1 MVTEDFDLVV
11 VGCGGA
17 GLSAAVSYIET
28 AASVGHQA
36 RVVVLE
42 RAPESER
49 GGSTR
54 WTTAGLRVDDSYT
67 LDPRWV
73 GRMQEVSRQLADL
86 EYCRTFEKEVPAT
99 CRFMV
104 DHGVELLFQPS
115 PFPGGHSQVGRPN
128 GGGHAIVD
136 ALAEHVEQAPGGE
149 IRYRTEAV
157 RLSLSDE
164 GRVDGVIV
172 RNPAGLLETLHARAV
187 VLACGGFEG
196 NYEMLTQY
204 VGRNAVDLKVLA
216 PGTQYNQGDGIRMA
230 TEIGAA
236 TSGQFDGIH
245 AELIDTRTDRADAVL
260 YGHTYTIAVNGA
272 GKRFRD
278 EGEDSFT
285 ETFELIAYDVWSEQN
300 QTAFLITDNAVM
312 SQDILTGLFDTD
324 VPPAKA
330 DTIASLA
337 TQLGLDPAELEA
349 TVAEY
354 NQACAGNADI
364 PFEPFA
370 YDGKSTTGIEPPK
383 SNWALP
389 ISHPPYYGYP
399 VAAAICFTYG
409 GLKTDTSARVLSK
422 GSVPIPGLYAAGEL
436 VGLFYHE
443 YPSATSVLKAVTFG
457 RLAGAHAAV
466 EHAAPVHDRA

>member
-1 MVTEDFDLVV
+1 VVSEEFDLVV

-17 GLSAAVSYIET
+17 GLSSAVSYIE
-28 AASVGHQA
+28 AAAAHGHQA

-54 WTTAGLRVDDSYT
+54 WTTAGFRIDSNYT

-73 GRMQEVSRQLADL
+73 GRVQEVSKQLADL
-86 EYCRTFEKEVPAT
+86 DYCRAFEKEVPNS
-99 CRFMV
+99 CHFLV
-104 DHGVELLFQPS
+104 DHGVEIITGPALFRDS
-115 PFPGGHSQVGRPN
+115 PMPNGRPN
-128 GGGHAIVD
+128 GGGLAIVD
-136 ALAEHVEQAPGGE
+136 ALARHVEQAPGAE
-149 IRYRTEAV
+149 IRYQTEAV
-157 RLSLSDE
+157 RLSIGDDGL
-164 GRVDGVIV
+164 VDGVVV
-172 RNPAGLLETLHARAV
+172 RVPSGALQLFKAKAV

-216 PGTQYNQGDGIRMA
+216 PGTQYNKGDGIRMA

-272 GKRFRD
+272 GKRFCD
-278 EGEDSFT
+278 EGEKLLTDS
-285 ETFELIAYDVWSEQN
+285 FELIAYDVWNSQD
-300 QTAFLITDNAVM
+300 QTAFLITDHAVM
-312 SQDILTGLFDTD
+312 GQDALTGWFDTD
-324 VPPAKA
+324 MPAAKA
-330 DTIASLA
+330 DTIADLA
-337 TQLGLDPAELEA
+337 MQLGLDPEALET
-349 TVAEY
+349 TVAEF
-354 NQACAGNADI
+354 NEACAGNADI
-364 PFEPFA
+364 PFDPFA
-370 YDGKSTTGIEPPK
+370 YDGKATVGLEPPK
-383 SNWALP
+383 SNWASP

-422 GSVPIPGLYAAGEL
+422 GGVPIPNLYAAGEL

-443 YPSATSVLKAVTFG
+443 YPAATSVLKAVTFG
-457 RLAGAHAAV
+457 RLAGAHAAA
-466 EHAAPVHDRA
+466 EHAAARM